1 VRFLITLLTLL
12 AWQATGFAD
21 LKLQIELPRSTY
33 WRGETIHAKAECTNA
48 SAKSF
53 PATVLR
59 LTCQEWATAT
69 ADVPALKA
77 QETTTV
83 ELTLDLIPVNSTS
96 DYERIH
102 PGRSPE
108 RIF

>member
-1 VRFLITLLTLL
+1 MRFLITLLTLL